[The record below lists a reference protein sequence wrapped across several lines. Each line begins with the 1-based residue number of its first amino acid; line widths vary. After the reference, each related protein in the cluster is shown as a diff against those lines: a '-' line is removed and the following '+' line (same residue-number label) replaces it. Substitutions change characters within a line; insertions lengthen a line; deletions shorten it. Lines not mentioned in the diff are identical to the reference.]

1 VSLPDNITETLKDLL
16 SGLSPNSAANP
27 KNRDCKK
34 SCGSNGT
41 GSSCGTNGDPCTSGT
56 GGSTGPN
63 GSNTGNGGINPS
75 QVLIISAMLAG
86 VLEVTS
92 VLVDRNQTIE
102 IVLTGSLKRKTELEK
117 LLDQIGSKTLD
128 EVVKAML
135 GRLGIP

>member
-1 VSLPDNITETLKDLL
+1 VPLPDNITEALKDLL
-16 SGLSPNSAANP
+16 AGLSPNSAADP
-27 KNRDCKK
+27 TNRNGKK
-34 SCGSNGT
+34 SCGSNGAGT
-41 GSSCGTNGDPCTSGT
+41 MCGSNGACGTNGSSGS
-56 GGSTGPN
+56 GGPN
-63 GSNTGNGGINPS
+63 ASTDGINPS

-102 IVLTGSLKRKTELEK
+102 IVLTGSLRRKTELEK

>member
-1 VSLPDNITETLKDLL
+1 MPLPDNITEALKDLL
-16 SGLSPNSAANP
+16 AGLSPNSAVDTT
-27 KNRDCKK
+27 NRCGKK
-34 SCGSNGT
+34 SCGSNGAGTPGGTSGT
-41 GSSCGTNGDPCTSGT
+41 GGT
-56 GGSTGPN
+56 GGSTGTN
-63 GSNTGNGGINPS
+63 GQNAGADGINPS

-102 IVLTGSLKRKTELEK
+102 IVLTGSLRRKTDLEK

>member
-1 VSLPDNITETLKDLL
+1 MPLPDNITEALKDLL
-16 SGLSPNSAANP
+16 AGLSPNSAVDP
-27 KNRDCKK
+27 TNRSGKK
-34 SCGSNGT
+34 SCGSNGAGT
-41 GSSCGTNGDPCTSGT
+41 MSGSNGACGTNGSSGS
-56 GGSTGPN
+56 GGPN
-63 GSNTGNGGINPS
+63 TSADGINPS

-102 IVLTGSLKRKTELEK
+102 IVLTGSLRKKTELEK

>member
-1 VSLPDNITETLKDLL
+1 VPLPDNITEALKDLL
-16 SGLSPNSAANP
+16 AGLSPNSAADTT
-27 KNRDCKK
+27 NRGGKK
-34 SCGSNGT
+34 SCGSNGAAT
-41 GSSCGTNGDPCTSGT
+41 PGGTSGT
-56 GGSTGPN
+56 GGSTGTN
-63 GSNTGNGGINPS
+63 GQKAGADGINPS

-102 IVLTGSLKRKTELEK
+102 IVLTGSLRKKTDLEK